1 MSMTLDD
8 LIFINNL
15 PTLYLHGLDE
25 ASAKVMISD
34 FIYDNKK
41 MKNPFIVIIHGV
53 GTGVLRRATKEVLEK
68 DKNVCNFKL
77 SNFNQGCTIVQI
89 KN

>member
-15 PTLYLHGLDE
+15 PTLDLHGLDE

-41 MKNPFIVIIHGV
+41 KKHAVTFVW
-53 GTGVLRRATKEVLEK
+53 ASESASQ
-68 DKNVCNFKL
+68 D
-77 SNFNQGCTIVQI
+77 
-89 KN
+89 

>member
-15 PTLYLHGLDE
+15 PTLDLHGLDE

-41 MKNPFIVIIHGV
+41 MKNPFS
-53 GTGVLRRATKEVLEK
+53 L
-68 DKNVCNFKL
+68 
-77 SNFNQGCTIVQI
+77 
-89 KN
+89 